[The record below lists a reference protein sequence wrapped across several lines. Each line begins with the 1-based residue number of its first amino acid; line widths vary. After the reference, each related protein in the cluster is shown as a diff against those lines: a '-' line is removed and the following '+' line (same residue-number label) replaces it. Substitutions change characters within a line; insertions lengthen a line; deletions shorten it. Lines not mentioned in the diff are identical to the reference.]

1 MATVN
6 VFKFFGVDNVTSTD
20 AQTMFGTTTINGVAT
35 QNPLVNETYIVKSL
49 RVTNKSGSNTPT
61 VTIKNNAFEI
71 VNTQTLVAATSV
83 EILTLPLIVEGGTVL
98 SYTTA
103 GTVSDGVVF
112 GISYL
117 NILKEKID

>member
-1 MATVN
+1 MAIVN
-6 VFKFFGVDNVTSTD
+6 QYKIYGK
-20 AQTMFGTTTINGVAT
+20 TTTAAESVDMLEPT
-35 QNPLVNETYIVKSL
+35 VNETIIVRSL

-61 VTIKNNAFEI
+61 VTIKNNNFEI
-71 VNTQTLVAATSV
+71 VNTQQLATSTSV
-83 EILTLPLIVEGGTVL
+83 EILSLPLIVEGGTKL

-117 NILKEKID
+117 NILKEKTD